1 MFSSATSLPTD
12 PSLPNAARSI
22 RLLPDLLISQIAAGE
37 VVERPAA
44 ALKELLENSLDAG
57 AREVRVD
64 LEEGGIRLIRI
75 ADDGVGMVS
84 DDLPLAL
91 TRHATSK
98 ITSLED
104 LERVASLGFR
114 GEALASIAAVSR
126 LTLTSRRQDAAHA
139 WKLGALDGRV
149 SSPEPAALA
158 VGTVVEVRDL
168 FFNTPARRKFLK
180 TPATE
185 YAHCDDVFTRM
196 ALAYPGCAFTLAH
209 NGKVSRRYAPSDWQ
223 ARALS
228 VMGEDFAEA
237 ARILDE
243 QAGPL
248 RLMGLASL
256 PAYSRAGR
264 DAQYLFVNGRFVRD
278 KLLTHAVREAYR
290 DILHH
295 DRHPAYVL
303 FLEMPPEL
311 VDVNVHPAKTEV
323 RFREAR
329 GMHQFV
335 FHALQ
340 KALGARQ
347 TIQGD
352 GTAQAGGASTASQSV
367 ADAGLD
373 IPEDQP
379 RASSR
384 GASGGVLGGSVFRG
398 NAGGGGG
405 SWAGSARQTSMSYA
419 AEPRRYYDV
428 VSHALNSES
437 ASDVTSGVA
446 SELVANHADMPA
458 DSADLPP
465 LGYALAQ
472 LAGVYVLAQNA
483 KGLIVVDMHAA
494 HERIV
499 YERLKTALD
508 DRRVPSQ
515 PLLIPVVFAATAF
528 EMSAAVEA
536 GSALADLGFE
546 LAAVS
551 PTHLAVRA
559 APTLLR
565 DADIETLAREVL
577 KDLREFGIS
586 AAMTARRNELLA
598 SMACHGAVRANRRLT
613 LPEMNALLRD
623 MEATERADQ
632 CNHGRPTWFQLT
644 MADLDKLFMRGK

>member
-1 MFSSATSLPTD
+1 MFSSATSLPSD

-223 ARALS
+223 ARALA

-352 GTAQAGGASTASQSV
+352 GAAQVGGASTASQSV

-384 GASGGVLGGSVFRG
+384 GASGGVLGGSAFGG

-405 SWAGSARQTSMSYA
+405 SWAGSARQASMSYA

-437 ASDVTSGVA
+437 ASDVA
-446 SELVANHADMPA
+446 SELVANYADIPA
-458 DSADLPP
+458 DSSGLPP